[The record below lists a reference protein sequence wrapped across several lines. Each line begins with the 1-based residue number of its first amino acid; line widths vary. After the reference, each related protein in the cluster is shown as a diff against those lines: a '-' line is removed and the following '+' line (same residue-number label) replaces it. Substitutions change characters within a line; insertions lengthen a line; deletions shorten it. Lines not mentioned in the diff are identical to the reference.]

1 MKRHELLPACSAA
14 VVVAALATFAVE
26 IPVEVPERGYVSV
39 QIRNA
44 SGDTVGNV
52 ITQEPLEKG
61 KGVVDWDLTGPD
73 DGVRQGEGKYTY
85 SAVWIPEHTLAYRG
99 CFYPT
104 PLPDGTTPW
113 HTGAGAGG

>member
-1 MKRHELLPACSAA
+1 MKRHELLPACSA
-14 VVVAALATFAVE
+14 VVVAAALATFAVE

-61 KGVVDWDLTGPD
+61 KGVRR
-73 DGVRQGEGKYTY
+73 VR
-85 SAVWIPEHTLAYRG
+85 AY
-99 CFYPT
+99 
-104 PLPDGTTPW
+104 
-113 HTGAGAGG
+113 